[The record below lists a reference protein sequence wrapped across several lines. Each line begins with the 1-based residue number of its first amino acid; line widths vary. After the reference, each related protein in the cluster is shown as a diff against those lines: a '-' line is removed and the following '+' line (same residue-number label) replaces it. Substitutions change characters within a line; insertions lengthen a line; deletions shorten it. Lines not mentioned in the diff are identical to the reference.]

1 MLDLKLLQKNPQ
13 VVADALAKRNSSINV
28 EEFTTIDK
36 RRRELLVELE
46 SLKSER
52 NKASGEVA
60 KMKRAGEDA
69 SEFISRLG
77 SLSDKIKELD
87 AETDTIITE
96 MNEWLIAVPNIPHES
111 VPVGVSEDENVELH
125 KWGTKPTMSFTPKEH
140 WEIAETMGGLDFE
153 RAAKLTGSRFAV
165 LWGWAARLERALI
178 NLFLDMQ
185 TLEHGYTEVFP
196 PAIVNSATMTGT
208 GQLPKFEED
217 LFRLSHKDY
226 YLIPTAEVPLTNM
239 HAGEMLEESDLPRAY
254 TAQTQCFRSEAGSY
268 GKDTKGLF
276 RMHQFTKV
284 EMVRYANPDT
294 SYEDL
299 EKMRQHAENIL
310 QRLGLHYRVITLCT
324 GDTGF
329 SAAKTYDIEVWLPGQ
344 DKYREVSSCS
354 NCEDFQARRAN
365 LKFKRKGA
373 KKPEFVHTLNG
384 SGLPTGRTMIA
395 IIENYQQEDGSIVV
409 PEALRPYMG
418 GIEIITPD
426 MATK

>member
-96 MNEWLIAVPNIPHES
+96 MNEWLIAIPNIPHES

-125 KWGTKPTMSFTPKEH
+125 KWGTKPTMSFSPKEH

-178 NLFLDMQ
+178 NLFLDVQ

>member
-125 KWGTKPTMSFTPKEH
+125 KWGTKPTMSFSPKEH

-178 NLFLDMQ
+178 NLFLDVQ

>member
-96 MNEWLIAVPNIPHES
+96 MNEWLIAIPNIPHES

>member
-185 TLEHGYTEVFP
+185 TIEHGYTEVFP

-395 IIENYQQEDGSIVV
+395 IIENYQQEDGSIVI

>member
-1 MLDLKLLQKNPQ
+1 MLDLKLLQKNQQ
-13 VVADALAKRNSSINV
+13 VVSDALAKRNSSINV
-28 EEFTTIDK
+28 EEFTNIDK

-46 SLKSER
+46 SLKGER

-69 SEFISRLG
+69 SELISRLG

-87 AETDTIITE
+87 TETDTIITE

-125 KWGTKPTMSFTPKEH
+125 KWGTKPSMSFTPKEH

-239 HAGEMLEESDLPRAY
+239 HAGEMLEEEDLPRAY

-284 EMVRYANPDT
+284 EMVRYANPDN

-344 DKYREVSSCS
+344 DKFREVSSCS

-395 IIENYQQEDGSIVV
+395 IIENYQQEDGSIVI

>member
-96 MNEWLIAVPNIPHES
+96 MNEWLIAIPNIPHES

-165 LWGWAARLERALI
+165 LWGWAAR
-178 NLFLDMQ
+178 
-185 TLEHGYTEVFP
+185 
-196 PAIVNSATMTGT
+196 
-208 GQLPKFEED
+208 
-217 LFRLSHKDY
+217 
-226 YLIPTAEVPLTNM
+226 
-239 HAGEMLEESDLPRAY
+239 
-254 TAQTQCFRSEAGSY
+254 
-268 GKDTKGLF
+268 
-276 RMHQFTKV
+276 
-284 EMVRYANPDT
+284 
-294 SYEDL
+294 
-299 EKMRQHAENIL
+299 
-310 QRLGLHYRVITLCT
+310 
-324 GDTGF
+324 
-329 SAAKTYDIEVWLPGQ
+329 
-344 DKYREVSSCS
+344 
-354 NCEDFQARRAN
+354 
-365 LKFKRKGA
+365 
-373 KKPEFVHTLNG
+373 
-384 SGLPTGRTMIA
+384 
-395 IIENYQQEDGSIVV
+395 
-409 PEALRPYMG
+409 
-418 GIEIITPD
+418 
-426 MATK
+426 

>member
-384 SGLPTGRTMIA
+384 SGLPTGRTLIA